1 MRRRPG
7 QPSGGDPAMDWLVS
21 NGLGWLPWRWALMIA
36 LAMGLVMLAARKLP
50 GRRTVSSGAGEVALL
65 MVAYSAWQY
74 AGSLTFGGL
83 DKAVASGLRIA
94 RLEELLGWPSGADMQ
109 ASVLGHEWIMR
120 AADTYYAAAHVTV
133 FILTLAWVFLRHR
146 GDWPFAR
153 TTVFLTTGACLLI
166 QYKPVAPPRLV
177 PELGVV
183 DTAARTGL
191 SVYTAIPG
199 ANQYSAMPSVHIAW
213 AGAVALLIIVIARSP
228 WRWAALVHPLAT
240 TWVVVVTGNH
250 YLMDAVVAV
259 ILLAGACAVT
269 LEIPSQRPQRYVRY
283 RQQRATR
290 QGQWEPDTVTR

>member
-1 MRRRPG
+1 
-7 QPSGGDPAMDWLVS
+7 MDWLVS
-21 NGLGWLPWRWALMIA
+21 NGLGWLPWRWALVIA
-36 LAMGLVMLAARKLP
+36 LAMGLVMLAARMQP
-50 GRRTVSSGAGEVALL
+50 RWRSVSSGAGEVALL
-65 MVAYSAWQY
+65 MVAYAAWQY
-74 AGSLTFGGL
+74 AGSFTFGGL
-83 DKAVASGLRIA
+83 DRAVASGLQVA
-94 RLEELLGWPSGADMQ
+94 RVEEFLGWPSGAAIQ
-109 ASVLGHEWIMR
+109 APVLGHEWVMR
-120 AADTYYAAAHVTV
+120 AADTYYATAHITV
-133 FILTLAWVFLRHR
+133 FIITLSWVFLRHR
-146 GDWPFAR
+146 EDWPFTR

-213 AGAVALLIIVIARSP
+213 AAAVALLIIVIARSP

-250 YLMDAVVAV
+250 YLMDAAVAV

-269 LEIPSQRPQRYVRY
+269 LVIPSQRPQRCLRD
-283 RQQRATR
+283 RQQRATTQVQR
-290 QGQWEPDTVTR
+290 EPDTVNIVANHSGTVVAEPSP

>member
-1 MRRRPG
+1 
-7 QPSGGDPAMDWLVS
+7 MDWLVS
-21 NGLGWLPWRWALMIA
+21 NGLGWLPWRWALVIA
-36 LAMGLVMLAARKLP
+36 LAMGLVMLAARMQP
-50 GRRTVSSGAGEVALL
+50 RWRSVSSGAGEVALL
-65 MVAYSAWQY
+65 MVAYAAWQY
-74 AGSLTFGGL
+74 AGSFTFGGL
-83 DKAVASGLRIA
+83 DRAVASGRQVA
-94 RLEELLGWPSGADMQ
+94 RVEELLGWPSGAAIQ
-109 ASVLGHEWIMR
+109 APVLGHEWVMR
-120 AADTYYAAAHVTV
+120 AADTYYATAHITV
-133 FILTLAWVFLRHR
+133 FIITLSWVFLRHR
-146 GDWPFAR
+146 EDWPFTR

-166 QYKPVAPPRLV
+166 QYKPVAPPRLI

-213 AGAVALLIIVIARSP
+213 AAAVALLIIVIARSP

-269 LEIPSQRPQRYVRY
+269 LAIPSQTPQRYLRY
-283 RQQRATR
+283 RQQRATTQMQR
-290 QGQWEPDTVTR
+290 EPDTVTG

>member
-1 MRRRPG
+1 MN
-7 QPSGGDPAMDWLVS
+7 WLVS

-36 LAMGLVMLAARKLP
+36 LAMCVVMLATRLQP
-50 GRRTVSSGAGEVALL
+50 RWRSVSSGAGEVALL
-65 MVAYSAWQY
+65 MVAYAAWQY

-83 DKAVASGLRIA
+83 DKAVDSGRQVA
-94 RLEELLGWPSGADMQ
+94 RLEQILGWPSGASMQ
-109 ASVLGHEWIMR
+109 APILGHEWVMR
-120 AADTYYAAAHVTV
+120 IADTYYATAHITV
-133 FILTLAWVFLRHR
+133 FIITLAWVFLRHR
-146 GDWPFAR
+146 EDWPFTR

-166 QYKPVAPPRLV
+166 QYKPVAPPRLI

-213 AGAVALLIIVIARSP
+213 AAAVALLIIVIARTP
-228 WRWAALVHPLAT
+228 WRWLALVHPLGT

-259 ILLAGACAVT
+259 ILLAAACAVS
-269 LEIPSQRPQRYVRY
+269 LSIPSQRPQRFVRY
-283 RQQRATR
+283 LDRRSAGQEQR
-290 QGQWEPDTVTR
+290 ELDTVTG

>member
-1 MRRRPG
+1 MN
-7 QPSGGDPAMDWLVS
+7 WLVS

-36 LAMGLVMLAARKLP
+36 LAMCVVMLATRLQP
-50 GRRTVSSGAGEVALL
+50 RWRSVSSGAGEVALL
-65 MVAYSAWQY
+65 MVAYAAWQY

-83 DKAVASGLRIA
+83 DKAVDSGRQVA
-94 RLEELLGWPSGADMQ
+94 RLEQILGWPSGAAMQ
-109 ASVLGHEWIMR
+109 APVLGHEWVMR
-120 AADTYYAAAHVTV
+120 IADTFYATAHITV
-133 FILTLAWVFLRHR
+133 FVITLSWVFLRHR
-146 GDWPFAR
+146 PDWPFTR

-166 QYKPVAPPRLV
+166 QYKPVAPPRLI

-213 AGAVALLIIVIARSP
+213 AAAVALLIIVIARSP
-228 WRWAALVHPLAT
+228 WRWLALLHPLAT

-259 ILLAGACAVT
+259 ILLAGACAVA
-269 LEIPSQRPQRYVRY
+269 LAIPSQRPQRFVRY
-283 RQQRATR
+283 LDRRSAAQEQRELDA
-290 QGQWEPDTVTR
+290 VTG